1 MSDQEC
7 YAAFLDWLSNNPL
20 HQGKL
25 EIHWSGCYDID
36 SKIHT
41 FLFKYTARVVAQHQV
56 DEAYCLILLK
66 TYIEEV
72 GARYPL
78 EIGNNLTTSDKIQLI
93 LYLVS
98 LRRL

>member
-1 MSDQEC
+1 M
-7 YAAFLDWLSNNPL
+7 
-20 HQGKL
+20 
-25 EIHWSGCYDID
+25 
-36 SKIHT
+36 
-41 FLFKYTARVVAQHQV
+41 AQHQV

-98 LRRL
+98 LRRR